1 MAETSFPIL
10 EAPLNVEQWKSVA
23 RGFGTGVL
31 DEGGNPYN
39 LTSLNNVNNSA
50 TIAVDTKTLFNHAVV
65 SGFYHKMDAPINVE
79 LPAVARATTY
89 RVVLMYNPLDKAM
102 PVKLTVVT
110 SLDKTGGK
118 EYLVLWEII
127 RQPNQLLTDSARVKK
142 RPIISPTIVVDSKD
156 SLPDVSSVLWGTRA
170 FVQQTNVELRASYS
184 DWVTISP
191 HRVGLAQPGGWELR
205 SPTGGVQVT
214 PAEGGFFCQA
224 IISPLRRAY
233 SYNMTG
239 DFHSIGVVIPNGYR
253 PESDVYALVNQGNS
267 VHEAKLSTSGELL
280 LRSRTGT
287 FTISTGAS
295 MTASFTWF
303 VSNTYK

>member
-50 TIAVDTKTLFNHAVV
+50 TIAVDTKTRFNHAVV
-65 SGFYHKMDAPINVE
+65 SGFYHKMDAPITVE

-89 RVVLMYNPLDKAM
+89 RVVLMYNPLDKSM

-156 SLPDVSSVLWGTRA
+156 SLPDVSTVLWGTRA
-170 FVQQTNVELRASYS
+170 FVQQTNVELRASYN

-191 HRVGLAQPGGWELR
+191 HRVGLIQAPGWEIN
-205 SPTGGVQVT
+205 SPTGGIHVT
-214 PAEGGFFCQA
+214 PTEEGLFCHA
-224 IISPLRRAY
+224 VISPLRRAA
-233 SYNMTG
+233 SYTMGTS
-239 DFHSIGVVIPNGYR
+239 FHGLGIVIPVGYR
-253 PESDVYALVNQGNS
+253 PTVNLYALANQENA
-267 VHEAKLSTSGELL
+267 VHEANLTPDGELR
-280 LRSRTGT
+280 LRSRSGSYE
-287 FTISTGAS
+287 IRRDY
-295 MTASFTWF
+295 SFTTVFSWF
-303 VSNTYK
+303 VPKTY